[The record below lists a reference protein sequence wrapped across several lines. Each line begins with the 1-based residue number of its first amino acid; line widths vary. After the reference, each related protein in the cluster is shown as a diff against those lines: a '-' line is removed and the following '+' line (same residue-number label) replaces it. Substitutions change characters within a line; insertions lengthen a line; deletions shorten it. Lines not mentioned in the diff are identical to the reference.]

1 VLSRSD
7 LVINLSV
14 VQMRLIFSFLLAQSV
29 LCFLLL
35 ASYLDSVRDVYQDEP
50 EKSKF
55 KSNNKSLD
63 QKRKDAVN
71 PSTVWV

>member
-1 VLSRSD
+1 
-7 LVINLSV
+7 
-14 VQMRLIFSFLLAQSV
+14 MAQSV

-35 ASYLDSVRDVYQDEP
+35 ASYLDSVHDVYQDEP

-63 QKRKDAVN
+63 QKRKGAVN

>member
-1 VLSRSD
+1 
-7 LVINLSV
+7 
-14 VQMRLIFSFLLAQSV
+14 MAQSV

-35 ASYLDSVRDVYQDEP
+35 ASYLDSVHDVYQDEP

-63 QKRKDAVN
+63 QKRNGAVN